1 MYTAVPVILCM
12 SVFIQQILLSNIQ
25 GKKCTITEEFFTYSP
40 AYHLIQP
47 NGVNWQGNRCAAV
60 KYKLAETLMIDFS
73 CSVQHSPMHF
83 MKLQSPA
90 LFFKGNSSIMMNI
103 TSTDVT

>member
-1 MYTAVPVILCM
+1 MDSPVC
-12 SVFIQQILLSNIQ
+12 
-25 GKKCTITEEFFTYSP
+25 
-40 AYHLIQP
+40 HLVHS
-47 NGVNWQGNRCAAV
+47 NGVNWQGNKCATV

-73 CSVQHSPMHF
+73 CSVQHSPTHF

-90 LFFKGNSSIMMNI
+90 FFCEGNSNETLNS